1 MRKLNKK
8 HIRAT
13 LGAMSVLFLTPLA
26 VYALMLRSAEKV
38 NQFRPAKQNAL
49 IAENDDIP
57 VVTQEKEL
65 KWKNTGNQP
74 IAVKEVTVGEISDPN
89 GEYMRV
95 RLVPSWY
102 DESGCVVSGVEGVT
116 DICTA
121 EIRGNTL
128 VFKDSGNED
137 RLIVNLADDWIDSWQ
152 PVPNQNDVM
161 YFQTKNLVKSGE
173 TGKKLMTSVEVS
185 NATLQHANANN
196 IFLHFDVLADSVQ
209 TLENGSTV
217 TNPKW

>member
-13 LGAMSVLFLTPLA
+13 LGVMSVLFLTPLA

-74 IAVKEVTVGEISDPN
+74 IAVKEVTVGEICDPN

-102 DESGCVVSGVEGVT
+102 DESGCVVNTTQIFFHGIMKTTAMLHCAIT
-116 DICTA
+116 DLRIQKQTQWRLPMITILLSSTRRRLKTQMIC
-121 EIRGNTL
+121 IPL
-128 VFKDSGNED
+128 Q
-137 RLIVNLADDWIDSWQ
+137 RLIIMITA
-152 PVPNQNDVM
+152 
-161 YFQTKNLVKSGE
+161 
-173 TGKKLMTSVEVS
+173 
-185 NATLQHANANN
+185 
-196 IFLHFDVLADSVQ
+196 
-209 TLENGSTV
+209 
-217 TNPKW
+217 